1 MYHILS
7 ILLFWSYWLIALAT
21 GGLLVR
27 ELLRGKDWRLQV
39 TAALAIIPFVLRVL
53 LIK

>member
-1 MYHILS
+1 MYHLIS
-7 ILLFWSYWLIALAT
+7 NILFWSYWAIAAAT

-27 ELLRGKDWRLQV
+27 ELLRGGDWKTQITLGM
-39 TAALAIIPFVLRVL
+39 ALIPFILRVL

>member
-7 ILLFWSYWLIALAT
+7 TILFWCYWLIALVIGA
-21 GGLLVR
+21 LFVR
-27 ELLRGKDWRLQV
+27 ELLRGKNWRTQV
-39 TAALAIIPFVLRVL
+39 TAAIAIIPFVVRVL

>member
-1 MYHILS
+1 MYYHLSQILFC
-7 ILLFWSYWLIALAT
+7 LYWAIALGI

-27 ELLRGKDWRLQV
+27 ELLRGKDWRVQV